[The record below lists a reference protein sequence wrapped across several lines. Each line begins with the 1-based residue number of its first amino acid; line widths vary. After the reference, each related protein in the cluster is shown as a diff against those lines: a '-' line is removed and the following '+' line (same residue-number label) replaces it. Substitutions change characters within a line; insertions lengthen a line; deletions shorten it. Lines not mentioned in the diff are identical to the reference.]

1 MVLTEN
7 TRIESGLFYLLAGL
21 GSLVIAIGIGTAL
34 YMEHSGHVVTGM
46 NNQTVWGLPHVFA
59 IFLIVAASGVLNVAS
74 IGSVFGK
81 KIYKA
86 RAPLSGLLALGMLAG
101 GLTVIML
108 DLGRADRIIVAATHF
123 NPTSVFGW
131 NVILYPGFF
140 AIVGIYLWTLMER
153 RMNEYS
159 HIAGLAAFI
168 WRLLLTTGTGSIF
181 GFLIARQG
189 YGSALLAPL
198 FIVLSFAWGLAV
210 FFVVQAAICVW
221 NNRSLQENI
230 FTRMRNLLGIFVAA
244 TLFFTAI
251 LHMTNAYFAK
261 NVGFESFL
269 LFNSEFS
276 AMFWVGQ
283 VLLGSLLPIYLIY
296 SPAGNKRGWITIA
309 SLLII
314 FGAFCQLYVFIIG
327 GQAYPLDIF
336 PGYDV
341 TSSFADGVINHYS
354 PSVPEFFLSIGGIG
368 IAFTVTIV
376 GVRLLRVMPR
386 QEALEKLE
394 EEDSDG
400 AA

>member
-1 MVLTEN
+1 
-7 TRIESGLFYLLAGL
+7 
-21 GSLVIAIGIGTAL
+21 
-34 YMEHSGHVVTGM
+34 
-46 NNQTVWGLPHVFA
+46 
-59 IFLIVAASGVLNVAS
+59 
-74 IGSVFGK
+74 
-81 KIYKA
+81 
-86 RAPLSGLLALGMLAG
+86 
-101 GLTVIML
+101 
-108 DLGRADRIIVAATHF
+108 
-123 NPTSVFGW
+123 
-131 NVILYPGFF
+131 
-140 AIVGIYLWTLMER
+140 
-153 RMNEYS
+153 
-159 HIAGLAAFI
+159 
-168 WRLLLTTGTGSIF
+168 
-181 GFLIARQG
+181 
-189 YGSALLAPL
+189 
-198 FIVLSFAWGLAV
+198 
-210 FFVVQAAICVW
+210 
-221 NNRSLQENI
+221 
-230 FTRMRNLLGIFVAA
+230 MRNLLGIFVAA

-341 TSSFADGVINHYS
+341 TSSFADGAINHYT

-368 IAFTVTIV
+368 IAFTVTVV

-394 EEDSDG
+394 EDDSDG